1 MRIINLLFLTNLLK
15 ISYGFNKPILD
26 KPEAQKPV
34 VEARPTAKPL
44 TIRFHTPVTSDSCSK
59 LAEALVQMDI
69 QSKQLEAAYGQRMPV
84 KLHLQ
89 SLGGELLPTFYICD
103 LIKELDTPVHV
114 YIDGFV
120 ASAASLMA
128 ICGEKRFMTK
138 NSCVLVHQLRA
149 ASSGKLSDMKQE
161 IDNLNNFMGSLRQI
175 YLENSNVKEEEL
187 DDLLTSELWLDSEKC
202 LEMGFVDEIIGDYD
216 EKKLSDSE

>member
-15 ISYGFNKPILD
+15 ISYGFNKPMLD
-26 KPEAQKPV
+26 KPEAPKP

-59 LAEALVQMDI
+59 LAEALVQMDM

-120 ASAASLMA
+120 ASAASLIA

-202 LEMGFVDEIIGDYD
+202 LEMGFVDEIIGC
-216 EKKLSDSE
+216 

>member
-15 ISYGFNKPILD
+15 ISYAFNKPMLD
-26 KPEAQKPV
+26 KPEAPKP

-69 QSKQLEAAYGQRMPV
+69 QSKQLEASFGQRMPV

-103 LIKELDTPVHV
+103 LIQNLDTPVHV

-149 ASSGKLSDMKQE
+149 VSSGKLSDMKQE

-202 LEMGFVDEIIGDYD
+202 LELGFVDEILGC
-216 EKKLSDSE
+216 

>member
-1 MRIINLLFLTNLLK
+1 MLEQQEVR
-15 ISYGFNKPILD
+15 PI
-26 KPEAQKPV
+26 
-34 VEARPTAKPL
+34 EARPTAKPL

-59 LAEALVQMDI
+59 LAEALVQMDM
-69 QSKQLEAAYGQRMPV
+69 QSKQLEASFGQRMPV

-138 NSCVLVHQLRA
+138 NSCILVHQLRA
-149 ASSGKLSDMKQE
+149 ASAGKLSDMKQE
-161 IDNLNNFMGSLRQI
+161 MDNLNNFMGSLRQI

-187 DDLLTSELWLDSEKC
+187 DDLLTSEFWLDSQKC
-202 LEMGFVDEIIGDYD
+202 LELGFVDEIIGC
-216 EKKLSDSE
+216 

>member
-1 MRIINLLFLTNLLK
+1 MRFIKFLFITNLLK
-15 ISYGFNKPILD
+15 ISYGFSKPMLEQQEVRPI
-26 KPEAQKPV
+26 
-34 VEARPTAKPL
+34 EARPTAKPL

-59 LAEALVQMDI
+59 LAEALVQMDM
-69 QSKQLEAAYGQRMPV
+69 QSKQLEASFGQRMPV

-138 NSCVLVHQLRA
+138 NSCILVHQLRA
-149 ASSGKLSDMKQE
+149 ASAGKLSDMKQE
-161 IDNLNNFMGSLRQI
+161 MDNLNNFMGSLRQI

-187 DDLLTSELWLDSEKC
+187 DDLLTSEFWLDSQKC
-202 LEMGFVDEIIGDYD
+202 LELGFVDEIIGC
-216 EKKLSDSE
+216 

>member
-1 MRIINLLFLTNLLK
+1 
-15 ISYGFNKPILD
+15 
-26 KPEAQKPV
+26 
-34 VEARPTAKPL
+34 
-44 TIRFHTPVTSDSCSK
+44 
-59 LAEALVQMDI
+59 MDM

-120 ASAASLMA
+120 ASAASLIA

-202 LEMGFVDEIIGDYD
+202 LEMGFVDEIIGC
-216 EKKLSDSE
+216 

>member
-1 MRIINLLFLTNLLK
+1 M
-15 ISYGFNKPILD
+15 
-26 KPEAQKPV
+26 
-34 VEARPTAKPL
+34 
-44 TIRFHTPVTSDSCSK
+44 
-59 LAEALVQMDI
+59 
-69 QSKQLEAAYGQRMPV
+69 
-84 KLHLQ
+84 
-89 SLGGELLPTFYICD
+89 PTFYICD

-202 LEMGFVDEIIGDYD
+202 LEMGFVDEIIGC
-216 EKKLSDSE
+216 

>member
-15 ISYGFNKPILD
+15 ISYGFNKPMLD
-26 KPEAQKPV
+26 KPEGPKP

-69 QSKQLEAAYGQRMPV
+69 QSKQLEASFGQRMPV

-103 LIKELDTPVHV
+103 LIQNLDTPVHV

-149 ASSGKLSDMKQE
+149 VSSGKLSDMKQE
-161 IDNLNNFMGSLRQI
+161 INNLNNFMGSLRQI

-187 DDLLTSELWLDSEKC
+187 DNLLTSELWLDSEKC
-202 LEMGFVDEIIGDYD
+202 LELGFVDEILGC
-216 EKKLSDSE
+216 

>member
-202 LEMGFVDEIIGDYD
+202 LEMGFVDEIIGC
-216 EKKLSDSE
+216 

>member
-1 MRIINLLFLTNLLK
+1 MRFIKFLFITNLLK
-15 ISYGFNKPILD
+15 ISYGFSKPILEQQEVR
-26 KPEAQKPV
+26 PI
-34 VEARPTAKPL
+34 EARPTAKPL

-59 LAEALVQMDI
+59 LAEALVQMDM
-69 QSKQLEAAYGQRMPV
+69 QSKQLEASFGQRMPV

-138 NSCVLVHQLRA
+138 NSCILVHQLRA
-149 ASSGKLSDMKQE
+149 ASAGKLSDMKQE
-161 IDNLNNFMGSLRQI
+161 MDNLNNFMGSLRQI

-187 DDLLTSELWLDSEKC
+187 DDLLTSEFWLDSQKC
-202 LEMGFVDEIIGDYD
+202 LELGFVDEIIGC
-216 EKKLSDSE
+216 

>member
-69 QSKQLEAAYGQRMPV
+69 QSKQLRSMSKV
-84 KLHLQ
+84 K
-89 SLGGELLPTFYICD
+89 
-103 LIKELDTPVHV
+103 K
-114 YIDGFV
+114 
-120 ASAASLMA
+120 
-128 ICGEKRFMTK
+128 
-138 NSCVLVHQLRA
+138 
-149 ASSGKLSDMKQE
+149 
-161 IDNLNNFMGSLRQI
+161 
-175 YLENSNVKEEEL
+175 YLK
-187 DDLLTSELWLDSEKC
+187 
-202 LEMGFVDEIIGDYD
+202 
-216 EKKLSDSE
+216 